1 MLLNWAAGKSPLPD
15 TEVNML
21 KIYEYNGLTF
31 QFEESEA
38 PEGAVLIE
46 PKPQAKKR
54 TAANK
59 SRTTRTK
66 AAK

>member
-1 MLLNWAAGKSPLPD
+1 
-15 TEVNML
+15 ML

>member
-1 MLLNWAAGKSPLPD
+1 MRCPPVK
-15 TEVNML
+15 ERIML
-21 KIYEYNGLTF
+21 KNYKYQGLTF

-46 PKPQAKKR
+46 AEPQAKKR
-54 TAANK
+54 TTANK